1 MVDTDYEKGRFGALF
16 FVLKI
21 IINSSMTE
29 TNIINRE
36 PTKFDYASPIQFR
49 FKMTKLPKVEF
60 FVQTANIP
68 GISLGTAT
76 VPTPLYDYPVPG
88 DTINYSTFD
97 MSFLVD
103 ENLTNYKELHDW
115 ISGLGFPK
123 NHQQFADLQ
132 ATGADRFPGST
143 ASSVATGSKQTA
155 EPLAEGG
162 TYSDAKLTV
171 LSSKN
176 SDKTEIRFSNV
187 YPIALGSL
195 SYDIKASDVDYLQVQ
210 ASFNYLNY
218 DIVQIS
224 TT

>member
-1 MVDTDYEKGRFGALF
+1 
-16 FVLKI
+16 
-21 IINSSMTE
+21 MTE
-29 TNIINRE
+29 TNIINRQ
-36 PTKFDYASPIQFR
+36 PSKLDYASPVQFR
-49 FKMTKLPKVEF
+49 FKMTKIPKVEF

-88 DTINYSTFD
+88 DTINYSTLD
-97 MSFLVD
+97 ISFLVD
-103 ENLTNYKELHDW
+103 ENLNNYKELHDW

-132 ATGADRFPGST
+132 ATSADRFPGST
-143 ASSVATGSKQTA
+143 ASSAATGSKQTPA
-155 EPLAEGG
+155 PLAEGG
-162 TYSDAKLTV
+162 TYSDATLTV

-176 SDKTEIRFSNV
+176 IAKTEIRFSNV
-187 YPIALGSL
+187 YPLSLGSL

>member
-1 MVDTDYEKGRFGALF
+1 
-16 FVLKI
+16 
-21 IINSSMTE
+21 MTE
-29 TNIINRE
+29 LNVNTRQ
-36 PTKFDYASPIQFR
+36 PSKLDYASRIQFR
-49 FKMTKLPKVEF
+49 FKMNKIPKVEF

-88 DTINYSTFD
+88 DTINYSTLD
-97 MSFLVD
+97 ISFLVD
-103 ENLTNYKELHDW
+103 ENLNNYKELHDW

-132 ATGADRFPGST
+132 ATSADRFPGST
-143 ASSVATGSKQTA
+143 ASSAATGSKQTPA
-155 EPLAEGG
+155 PLAEGG
-162 TYSDAKLTV
+162 TYSDATLTV
-171 LSSKN
+171 LNSKN
-176 SDKTEIRFSNV
+176 IAKTEIRFSNV
-187 YPIALGSL
+187 YPISLGSL